1 MQLKVF
7 SISAQGGDEAAE
19 ELNRFLRGHRVIAV
33 KRRLIEPPG
42 GAYWTF
48 CVEYLE
54 RGGEGGGS
62 IGAADRTRRGIDY
75 KEVLN
80 EADFVVFAKLRDLR
94 KVMAEKEGVPA
105 YSVFTNEQ
113 LAAMVT
119 GKVDTLAA
127 MGTIPGVGAARLEK
141 YGAAFLAR
149 PAAGARDGWRRLWRL
164 RKQPVAAHGI

>member
-7 SISAQGGDEAAE
+7 AIGAQGGDEAAE
-19 ELNRFLRGHRVIAV
+19 ELNKFLRGQRVLAV
-33 KRRLIEPPG
+33 ERRLIEQPG

-54 RGGEGGGS
+54 RGGESGGS
-62 IGAADRTRRGIDY
+62 GAADRTRRGVDY

-94 KVMAEKEGVPA
+94 KSVAEKEGVPA

-119 GKVDTLAA
+119 GRVDSQAA
-127 MGTIPGVGAARLEK
+127 LGKIDGVGSARLEK
-141 YGAAFLAR
+141 YGAAFVDALKVAMAAQ
-149 PAAGARDGWRRLWRL
+149 PAAAMAANQGKDGS
-164 RKQPVAAHGI
+164 A

>member
-7 SISAQGGDEAAE
+7 SLSAQGGDEAAE

-33 KRRLIEPPG
+33 ERRLIEPPG

-54 RGGEGGGS
+54 RGGEGGG
-62 IGAADRTRRGIDY
+62 IGAADRARRGIDY

-119 GKVDTLAA
+119 GRVDSQAA
-127 MGTIPGVGAARLEK
+127 LGKIDGVGSARLEK
-141 YGAAFLAR
+141 YGAAFVDALKAGLAAQ
-149 PAAGARDGWRRLWRL
+149 PA
-164 RKQPVAAHGI
+164 VAAVPNQG

>member
-54 RGGEGGGS
+54 RSGEGGG

-80 EADFVVFAKLRDLR
+80 EADFVMFAKLRDLR
-94 KVMAEKEGVPA
+94 KGVAEKEGVPA

-113 LAAMVT
+113 LATMVT
-119 GKVDTLAA
+119 GRVDSQAA
-127 MGTIPGVGAARLEK
+127 LGKIDGVGSARLEK
-141 YGAAFLAR
+141 YGATFVNVLKNAMTAQ
-149 PAAGARDGWRRLWRL
+149 PAAPMAANQGKDSGA
-164 RKQPVAAHGI
+164 

>member
-19 ELNRFLRGHRVIAV
+19 ELNKFLRGHRVIAV
-33 KRRLIEPPG
+33 ERRLIESPG

-54 RGGEGGGS
+54 RGGESGG
-62 IGAADRTRRGIDY
+62 IGAADRTRRGVDY

-80 EADFVVFAKLRDLR
+80 EAYFVVFAKLRDLR
-94 KVMAEKEGVPA
+94 KAVAEKEGVPA

-119 GKVDTLAA
+119 GRVESQAA
-127 MGTIPGVGAARLEK
+127 LGKIDGVGSARLEK
-141 YGAAFLAR
+141 YGSAFVDAMKAAMAAQ
-149 PAAGARDGWRRLWRL
+149 PA
-164 RKQPVAAHGI
+164 VAATPHHGKAGGA